1 MNRRLLLLNVVLVF
15 LSALFVAALVRE
27 LLTSRPLPPMATQN
41 LAPSATATAS
51 EAPGAPPIGSG
62 AYLVIAN
69 KNLFSPSRTEGPS
82 TSVDAAAPKPLLH
95 GVVMDGKRSRAYLED
110 PNAKK
115 IYGYAIGDA
124 VAGGRVQSI
133 TGDRVIIAR
142 PDGRMEVLLQDPDK
156 PKPEPLTPGG
166 ATPQQPGT
174 PQQSGTPQQ
183 PAPPQQPASAPQPT
197 MAPTPAVAPSVPVPT
212 APAPGRTSR
221 RSLHESA
228 TGTR

>member
-1 MNRRLLLLNVVLVF
+1 VNRRLLLLNVVLVF
-15 LSALFVAALVRE
+15 LSTLFVAALVRE
-27 LLTSRPLPPMATQN
+27 LLTSRPLPPMAPQN
-41 LAPSATATAS
+41 LAPPATAAAS
-51 EAPGAPPIGSG
+51 EAPAAPPVGSG

-69 KNLFSPSRTEGPS
+69 KNLFSPSRTEGQS

-115 IYGYAIGDA
+115 IYGYAVGDA

-133 TGDRVIIAR
+133 TGDRVVIAR

-156 PKPEPLTPGG
+156 PKPEPLTPG
-166 ATPQQPGT
+166 ATPQQPPT
-174 PQQSGTPQQ
+174 SQQPPQQ
-183 PAPPQQPASAPQPT
+183 PTPPQQPASAPQPT
-197 MAPTPAVAPSVPVPT
+197 MAPTPAAAPSAPVPS
-212 APAPGRTSR
+212 APATSGRTPR

-228 TGTR
+228 AGTR